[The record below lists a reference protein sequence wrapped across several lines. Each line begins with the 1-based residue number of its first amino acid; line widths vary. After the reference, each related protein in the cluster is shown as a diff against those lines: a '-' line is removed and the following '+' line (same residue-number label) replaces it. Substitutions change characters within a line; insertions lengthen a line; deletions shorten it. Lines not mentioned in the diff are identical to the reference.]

1 MTAYARVSTNSDE
14 QLISLATQKNHY
26 ERYIKAKKDWE
37 YAGLYY
43 DEGVSGTKLEK
54 RDGLKK
60 LLNDCEKGLIDYI
73 LVKSISRF
81 SRNTVDSIEI
91 VRKLCSAGIFIYF
104 EKENINTLDA
114 KGEVLMTIMAALA
127 QQESESL
134 SANVRLGIQFRNQQ
148 GKVQVNYNRFLG
160 YTKDDD
166 GKLIIVPQE
175 AAIVRR
181 IYAEYM
187 DGASF
192 LQIKRSLEA
201 DGIVNGAGNTKWH
214 ESNIKQILTNEK
226 YIGDALLQKTYTISV
241 LEKKRVSNNGFAP
254 KYYVEGSHDAI
265 IDKDVF
271 LRVQAE
277 IARRANILSDG
288 KRRIYSSRYAL
299 SSIVVCGHCGD
310 IFRRIKWNNRG
321 CKSTVWRCVSRV
333 LKKSSGIDCPART
346 IHEETLQAAVVTAVN
361 DAWSNRDAIIPKLR
375 ENIRTVLEEDSD
387 ARLEEIDEAI
397 RQKQAELLDA
407 GRDQDRIDKIG
418 EAIIQ
423 LRENR
428 QQVMTTAA
436 MRKDVKDRI
445 DDPSTFLDGQTEAI
459 TKYSDALVR
468 RLIERI
474 TVFDEKLVVE
484 FKSGL
489 EIQVEA

>member
-1 MTAYARVSTNSDE
+1 MRSPA
-14 QLISLATQKNHY
+14 AT
-26 ERYIKAKKDWE
+26 
-37 YAGLYY
+37 
-43 DEGVSGTKLEK
+43 S
-54 RDGLKK
+54 
-60 LLNDCEKGLIDYI
+60 
-73 LVKSISRF
+73 VKH
-81 SRNTVDSIEI
+81 
-91 VRKLCSAGIFIYF
+91 
-104 EKENINTLDA
+104 
-114 KGEVLMTIMAALA
+114 
-127 QQESESL
+127 
-134 SANVRLGIQFRNQQ
+134 
-148 GKVQVNYNRFLG
+148 
-160 YTKDDD
+160 
-166 GKLIIVPQE
+166 
-175 AAIVRR
+175 

-226 YIGDALLQKTYTISV
+226 YIGDALLQKTYTVSV
-241 LEKKRVSNNGFAP
+241 LEKKRVSNNGLAP

-288 KRRIYSSRYAL
+288 KKRIYSSRYAL
-299 SSIVVCGHCGD
+299 SSIVVCGNCGD

-346 IHEETLQAAVVTAVN
+346 IHEEVLQAAVVTAVN
-361 DAWSNRDAIIPKLR
+361 DAWSRKDVVIPRLR
-375 ENIRTVLEEDSD
+375 ENIRFVLEEDRD

-397 RQKQAELLDA
+397 RQKQTELLDA
-407 GRDQDRIDKIG
+407 GRQQDKIDEIG

-428 QQVMTTAA
+428 QQVMTTAT

-445 DDPSTFLDGQTEAI
+445 DDLSTFLDEQTEAI
-459 TKYSDALVR
+459 TEYSDALVR
-468 RLIERI
+468 RLIEKI
-474 TVFDEKLVVE
+474 TVFDEMLVVE

-489 EIQVEA
+489 EIQVEG